1 MYLIFILVIIRYTFE
16 VSPVFTVMEKALLQK
31 MLNLIGF
38 KDGDA
43 IFTPGMK

>member
-1 MYLIFILVIIRYTFE
+1 MFVLCFLLRYTYE
-16 VSPVFTVMEKALLQK
+16 VSPVFTLMEKTLIEK

-43 IFTPGMK
+43 IFTPGL